1 MYIDMSLIKE
11 RKIIMK
17 NNEKL
22 IPVCIYCDSTGLFSE
37 TECNVD
43 NLTDMLFPGSIINEW
58 YKENE
63 KVLAPECK
71 AEGYKP
77 NAYNW
82 YTEVY
87 TADDTIGLYDFAVAK
102 GYDPVFEMPDHTQ
115 NAVVYENLEYDT
127 VVAFKGTTMECRKW
141 AKANNW
147 KIKVGHSDTEVD
159 LEILFH
165 ELKRR

>member
-1 MYIDMSLIKE
+1 M
-11 RKIIMK
+11 R
-17 NNEKL
+17 NEKHLPVKL
-22 IPVCIYCDSTGLFSE
+22 IPVTIYCDSTGLFSE
-37 TECNVD
+37 AECNTD

-71 AEGYKP
+71 AEGYEP

-82 YTEVY
+82 YTEIY

-102 GYDPVFEMPDHTQ
+102 GYDPVFEFPDKTQ

-141 AKANNW
+141 AREHDW
-147 KIKVGHSDTEVD
+147 KITIGHSDTEVD
-159 LEILFH
+159 LDMLFH
-165 ELKRR
+165 